1 MLTLLIDAMSVNLS
15 AGSSFEFY
23 DRNPLFSK
31 EGQHTLDIDID
42 LGDPQNAYVYHDMHR
57 IDCPRR
63 PSGRAAVLFSEKG
76 IVIKGTEIV
85 LEIDEKK
92 AKIQIV
98 SGNSELNYLS
108 GGDQTLH
115 SLELGSTPELTPEVA
130 MQSLTPGTYDFVCS
144 PVCVKNTFTMSGTM
158 MGVDG
163 DDTLYN
169 EMFIGSDGQ
178 AKYVDGTILN
188 PMPYLYAV
196 VERVVQALGYTM
208 KANFIR
214 EDPALSKLVVI
225 NGYHSQNYA
234 EMMPNMLVDD
244 FLTMV
249 ENFTGCVIV
258 VDQAEKK
265 VEILQKNF
273 FYDNAEEEVVDSS
286 DIIGD
291 IQRKYDEDS
300 PENLLYNN
308 VSYDFPKT
316 ETYNYWSID
325 KELWKTLLIED
336 CPDHSSEYTDPVFKE
351 HFMNCWRYM
360 NDGVIPTRDGSK
372 DAIIAKYNRS
382 VVYRDKAYNDNNLVV
397 LRAIDNKDKPTVML
411 IRIVN
416 QYGGHYDERSENE
429 MKLKVV
435 PTEIVWWMDPMRTG
449 IRVFLPMPFARQSDI
464 PDTEATDSN
473 EKGLNEFINEGAEL
487 DNMEERLFVGFYLG
501 KKNCN
506 WKYNATRFI
515 YFPVVVPSNVVEART
530 HAIYGPTYEYQDSW
544 GSGRWWTYPY
554 FLRVARHDY
563 GEPLCNMQILGE
575 TGMYNRY
582 YKNTLNINFTQ
593 PVTIKFR
600 SLDLR
605 DSRKIF
611 IIGNQRFFC
620 AELKHRATANA
631 VSEVIEGTFYQVLD
645 NADEALPQRT
655 ITITAKVYQKEGC
668 IVFLS
673 SESLPCDV
681 SFAFIA
687 RSSQSVM
694 RKVFTMQKG
703 TRTAYFYSSL
713 MAFNYFAFD
722 GDITPAVDDGR
733 TTYTTE
739 VVPVQTKEVYVS
751 VAFLASTEHI
761 GGTIDVRISEVLE
774 YPIEVEVGYSEG
786 TLFRTCNV
794 TIGAGT
800 SRGTTEISE
809 LPDGEF
815 TMAIMR
821 TDDNDTNRY
830 LPDNARE
837 EAEWAP
843 PRQQDEVVPDDEE

>member
-1 MLTLLIDAMSVNLS
+1 M
-15 AGSSFEFY
+15 
-23 DRNPLFSK
+23 K
-31 EGQHTLDIDID
+31 E
-42 LGDPQNAYVYHDMHR
+42 
-57 IDCPRR
+57 
-63 PSGRAAVLFSEKG
+63 
-76 IVIKGTEIV
+76 
-85 LEIDEKK
+85 
-92 AKIQIV
+92 
-98 SGNSELNYLS
+98 
-108 GGDQTLH
+108 
-115 SLELGSTPELTPEVA
+115 
-130 MQSLTPGTYDFVCS
+130 
-144 PVCVKNTFTMSGTM
+144 
-158 MGVDG
+158 
-163 DDTLYN
+163 
-169 EMFIGSDGQ
+169 
-178 AKYVDGTILN
+178 
-188 PMPYLYAV
+188 
-196 VERVVQALGYTM
+196 
-208 KANFIR
+208 
-214 EDPALSKLVVI
+214 
-225 NGYHSQNYA
+225 
-234 EMMPNMLVDD
+234 
-244 FLTMV
+244 
-249 ENFTGCVIV
+249 
-258 VDQAEKK
+258 
-265 VEILQKNF
+265 
-273 FYDNAEEEVVDSS
+273 
-286 DIIGD
+286 
-291 IQRKYDEDS
+291 
-300 PENLLYNN
+300 
-308 VSYDFPKT
+308 
-316 ETYNYWSID
+316 
-325 KELWKTLLIED
+325 
-336 CPDHSSEYTDPVFKE
+336 
-351 HFMNCWRYM
+351 
-360 NDGVIPTRDGSK
+360 
-372 DAIIAKYNRS
+372 
-382 VVYRDKAYNDNNLVV
+382 
-397 LRAIDNKDKPTVML
+397 
-411 IRIVN
+411 
-416 QYGGHYDERSENE
+416 
-429 MKLKVV
+429 
-435 PTEIVWWMDPMRTG
+435 
-449 IRVFLPMPFARQSDI
+449 
-464 PDTEATDSN
+464 
-473 EKGLNEFINEGAEL
+473 
-487 DNMEERLFVGFYLG
+487 
-501 KKNCN
+501 NCN

-530 HAIYGPTYEYQDSW
+530 HAIYGPTYEYQDFW
-544 GSGRWWTYPY
+544 GSGRGWIYPY

-582 YKNTLNINFTQ
+582 YKNALNINFTQ

-713 MAFNYFAFD
+713 MAFNSFAFD

-774 YPIEVEVGYSEG
+774 YPIEVEVGYSDG
-786 TLFRTCNV
+786 TQFRTCNV